1 MSNEKR
7 DSFLF
12 YRSFFDA
19 IKTLNKRDQT
29 AVTLGICDYALNGIE
44 PKVSGAAASVWI
56 LIKPVLDA
64 NIKRYKNGRHGGRPV
79 TEQKPNCNQSGT
91 YGFDYEKPNISE
103 GQGQGTREHGQGN
116 MDNGQGS
123 GEPPVPSLSE
133 VEAFCLSLGSTP
145 AAAAAFFAQYDRAGW
160 MSDGKPI
167 ENWRGLLTNFVR
179 GGGGR
184 CGKGGYAAASSAP
197 TGGHSVTANA
207 KRNAEWMRRIL
218 AEDEAAQAD
227 DLTEGSQDGQ

>member
-1 MSNEKR
+1 MCEKR
-7 DSFLF
+7 DGFLF
-12 YRSFFDA
+12 YRSYFEA
-19 IKTLNKRDQT
+19 VQNLNKRDQ
-29 AVTLGICDYALNGIE
+29 ADAILGICNYALNGIE
-44 PKVSGAAASVWI
+44 PQLKGSAASVWI
-56 LIKPVLDA
+56 LVKPIIDA
-64 NIKRYKNGRHGGRPV
+64 NHKRYRNGKKGGRPK
-79 TEQKPNCNQSGT
+79 TEAKPNDNQT
-91 YGFDYEKPNISE
+91 ETKAEANKQQEIKDKRTRDK
-103 GQGQGTREHGQGN
+103 GQ
-116 MDNGQGS
+116 DNTPGGA
-123 GEPPVPSLSE
+123 PSLSE

-145 AAAAAFFAQYDRAGW
+145 AAAAAFFDQYDRAGW